1 MAKQGETMTTI
12 ELPIGATADTL
23 KRCICNQLADLD
35 PTIFDAV
42 PHGDAAGV
50 LLALLRTRE
59 DVKIVWN

>member
-1 MAKQGETMTTI
+1 MSTI
-12 ELPIGATADTL
+12 KLTFGADADTL
-23 KRCICNQLADLD
+23 KRCICKQLTDLD

-59 DVKIVWN
+59 DVKIAWN

>member
-1 MAKQGETMTTI
+1 MTTI
-12 ELPIGATADTL
+12 KLTFGADADKL

-59 DVKIVWN
+59 DVKIAWN